1 MIFLAL
7 AVWACCFAGDK
18 ANSKFAP
25 VARFVPPWNFPQ
37 LEVADNCTRLCGM
50 QNALYLSVDYGCVG
64 RDHAQLA
71 SGDGMA
77 IEKVSFCPDKTVI
90 KTWTVAEE
98 LEFEA
103 VYLNLEELEQSELDV
118 FYDLALEREM
128 KLSVHR
134 WSMLLQEEINIPQD
148 RRRATYVEGSSNDWS
163 CFGGNGG
170 AWTEFGGGRPMYLIC
185 RHGRYI
191 NRFEFAFDLGIYG
204 WGNSWLKGGG
214 FGGSTISSTS
224 LPDCITYINIR
235 AGRYVDAIRFFGDY
249 DYTPC
254 HGGYGGEMYALFA
267 PSGKCLGDIGM
278 RTGALVDK
286 ICFKFNVSK

>member
-1 MIFLAL
+1 MIFLGL
-7 AVWACCFAGDK
+7 AVWACCFAEDE

-37 LEVADNCTRLCGM
+37 LEVADNCTILCGM
-50 QNALYLSVDYGCVG
+50 WNALYLSVDDGCVG

-71 SGDGMA
+71 SGDGTA
-77 IEKVSFCPDKTVI
+77 IGKVSFCPDKTVI
-90 KTWTVAEE
+90 KTWTVEEE

-103 VYLNLEELEQSELDV
+103 VYLHLEELEQSELDV

-148 RRRATYVEGSSNDWS
+148 RRRATAVDGSSTDWS

-170 AWTEFGGGRPMYLIC
+170 AWREYRGGRPAYLMC

-191 NRFEFAFDLGIYG
+191 DRFEFAFAHEFYLNGDY
-204 WGNSWLKGGG
+204 WLRGGG
-214 FGGSTISSTS
+214 SGGGMSSTS
-224 LPDCITYINIR
+224 LPDCITYIIIR
-235 AGRYVDAIRFFGDY
+235 AGRYVDAIRFFGDS
-249 DYTPC
+249 DYTPY
-254 HGGYGGEMYALFA
+254 YGGTGGALYALFA

-286 ICFKFNVSK
+286 ICFKFTISK

>member
-1 MIFLAL
+1 MIFLGL
-7 AVWACCFAGDK
+7 AVWACCFAEDE

-37 LEVADNCTRLCGM
+37 LEVADNCTILCGM
-50 QNALYLSVDYGCVG
+50 WNALYLSVDDGCVG

-71 SGDGMA
+71 SGDGTA
-77 IEKVSFCPDKTVI
+77 IGKVSFCPDKTVI
-90 KTWTVAEE
+90 KTWTVEEE

-103 VYLNLEELEQSELDV
+103 VYLHLEELEQSELDV

-148 RRRATYVEGSSNDWS
+148 RRRSTMVEGSSTDWS

-170 AWTEFGGGRPMYLIC
+170 AWTHFGGGRPTYFIC

-191 NRFEFAFDLGIYG
+191 DRCEFAFDLGPYG
-204 WGNSWLKGGG
+204 FGYNWLKGGG

-224 LPDCITYINIR
+224 LPDCINYIMIR
-235 AGRYVDAIRFFGDY
+235 AGRYVDAIRFFGDSY
-249 DYTPC
+249 YSPYL
-254 HGGYGGEMYALFA
+254 GGTGGALYALFA

-286 ICFKFNVSK
+286 ICFKFTISK